1 MIKRDNNRL
10 TSKDQEILRL
20 TSPVKIVDS
29 KAFDV
34 EDNPLTCIETLS
46 ELKYIIEPKKG
57 ILNENEIVKYA
68 PDSIAA
74 AKIRIKNDAATMDD
88 YHLAYAT
95 VPWKLASYYVILLM
109 IMVPLISI
117 LSNWIILLF
126 MVLLLVPL
134 YNVKRLLDI
143 KTRIKLNK
151 TDGINQ
157 EYYSNKTNHSKA
169 DKSPFIKYEKKIIEL
184 KEEFTNKR
192 IKAEILIEKRFAP
205 PQLTYD
211 KFMSTVE
218 NAERAFMSEYDT
230 AIDLVRYSDE
240 YSQDMEEQIRAR
252 IKTLK
257 ILIKQ
262 LDNLTTELLDN
273 LSKDNNS
280 DDEIKRIIEE
290 MDRLIDSVS
299 QYE

>member
-20 TSPVKIVDS
+20 TSPVKVVDS
-29 KAFDV
+29 KVFDV
-34 EDNPLTCIETLS
+34 EENPLTCIETLS

-57 ILNENEIVKYA
+57 ILNENEILKYA

-74 AKIRIKNDAATMDD
+74 AKIRIKNDVATMDD
-88 YHLAYAT
+88 YYLAYTT
-95 VPWKLASYYVILLM
+95 VPWKLAYYYVILLM

-126 MVLLLVPL
+126 IVLLLVPL
-134 YNVKRLLDI
+134 YNVKRLMDI

-151 TDGINQ
+151 TDGIKR
-157 EYYSNKTNHSKA
+157 EYYSNKTNQ
-169 DKSPFIKYEKKIIEL
+169 DKTPFIKYEKKIIEL
-184 KEEFTNKR
+184 KEEFTNKM
-192 IKAEILIEKRFAP
+192 INVKILIEKRFAP

-211 KFMSTVE
+211 KFMSTVD
-218 NAERAFMSEYDT
+218 NAERAFESEYNT

-262 LDNLTTELLDN
+262 LDNLTKELLDN

-280 DDEIKRIIEE
+280 DDEIKKIIEE
-290 MDRLIDSVS
+290 MDRLINSVS

>member
-57 ILNENEIVKYA
+57 ILNEDEIVKYA

-88 YHLAYAT
+88 YYLAYAT

-126 MVLLLVPL
+126 MILLLVPL

-169 DKSPFIKYEKKIIEL
+169 DKAPFIKYEKKIIEL

-273 LSKDNNS
+273 LSKDDNS